1 VYELIINIFDK
12 KECMRMPT
20 HTQAHFY
27 TTNGMNVTGRER
39 EREREAV
46 CVYVR
51 GRE

>member
-1 VYELIINIFDK
+1 
-12 KECMRMPT
+12 MPT

-46 CVYVR
+46 CVYKR
-51 GRE
+51 KGKADLYHTYAFIYALFA